1 SLVCLP
7 ALTLTKPPQ
16 LSPSMGSYLCVHH
29 LNNQNNVDA
38 TMNNTSLPYGWGL
51 FCCDM

>member
-1 SLVCLP
+1 
-7 ALTLTKPPQ
+7 

-38 TMNNTSLPYGWGL
+38 TMKHNTTSTP
-51 FCCDM
+51 